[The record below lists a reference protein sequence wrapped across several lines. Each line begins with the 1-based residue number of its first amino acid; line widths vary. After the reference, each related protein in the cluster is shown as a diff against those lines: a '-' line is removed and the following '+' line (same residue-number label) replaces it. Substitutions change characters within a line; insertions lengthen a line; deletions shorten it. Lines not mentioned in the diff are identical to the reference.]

1 MTPMS
6 FFTTLALVAPLLAA
20 SPSSPARVPATL
32 TYSPYA
38 DARFEALLAEYRA
51 AEQALKQVGNWTSE
65 ARRDLVAA
73 FNVRMRP
80 LVDDGHGPAT
90 GWTLAHYAHDPLSNR
105 APEDVKRELWS
116 RVLPAEAGAEWIW
129 LPEIR
134 LLDALAADRALL
146 GRERAAGLAKAV
158 LDALDLDQVERRLAA
173 LQVRSDLLA
182 PLGANDERSCAAA
195 SAMWRAE
202 LERDPAGPLAG
213 SCERALWRIEN
224 LQIGRVVP
232 TVCGVDVDG
241 NELCVDDFRGK
252 LVVLSFF
259 SLERDADDVD
269 ALVALQHR
277 FQSSPLTLLGVAR
290 DAHPN
295 TFRKLADHRGVRF
308 PTMFESGPQG
318 RAMNSLRLDQPPFA
332 LVLDAEGRLREV
344 LTDPSQL
351 ESTVRSYLR
360 DRPIAEGG
368 AISNQ

>member
-1 MTPMS
+1 MS
-6 FFTTLALVAPLLAA
+6 FFTTLALVAPLFAA

-38 DARFEALLAEYRA
+38 DARFESLLAEYRA
-51 AEQALKQVGNWTSE
+51 AEQALKQVGNWTLE

-105 APEDVKRELWS
+105 TAEDVKRELWS

-134 LLDALAADRALL
+134 LLDALAADSVLL
-146 GRERAAGLAKAV
+146 GRERAANYARSV
-158 LDALDLDQVERRLAA
+158 LDALGADQHERRLSA
-173 LQVRSDLLA
+173 LQVRSELLA
-182 PLGANDERSCAAA
+182 PLGENNQRSCAAA
-195 SAMWRAE
+195 AAMWRGE
-202 LERDPAGPLAG
+202 LERAPTGPLAEA
-213 SCERALWRIEN
+213 CERALWRIEH
-224 LQIGRVVP
+224 LQVGLVLP

-241 NELCVDDFRGK
+241 NELCLDDFRGK

-259 SLERDADDVD
+259 SLERDASQVE

-277 FQSSPLTLLGVAR
+277 FQSSPLTLVGVAR

-295 TFRKLADHRGVRF
+295 QFRKLADHRGVRF
-308 PTMFESGPQG
+308 PTLFEGGPRG
-318 RAMNSLRLDQPPFA
+318 RAMDALHLDQPPFA
-332 LVLDAEGRLREV
+332 LIVDADGRLREV
-344 LTDPSQL
+344 LRDPNLL

-360 DRPIAEGG
+360 DRPIAESGTL
-368 AISNQ
+368 SSQ

>member
-1 MTPMS
+1 MS

-129 LPEIR
+129 LPEIH
-134 LLDALAADRALL
+134 
-146 GRERAAGLAKAV
+146 
-158 LDALDLDQVERRLAA
+158 
-173 LQVRSDLLA
+173 
-182 PLGANDERSCAAA
+182 NERSCAAA

-202 LERDPAGPLAG
+202 LDRDPSGPLARAA
-213 SCERALWRIEN
+213 ERALWRIEN

-252 LVVLSFF
+252 LVVLGFF
-259 SLERDADDVD
+259 SLERDSTVVEP
-269 ALVALQHR
+269 LVALQHR
-277 FQSSPLTLLGVAR
+277 FQSSPLTLIGVAR

-318 RAMNSLRLDQPPFA
+318 RAMNSLRLDQPPSA
-332 LVLDAEGRLREV
+332 LILDAEGRLREV

-368 AISNQ
+368 AITNQ